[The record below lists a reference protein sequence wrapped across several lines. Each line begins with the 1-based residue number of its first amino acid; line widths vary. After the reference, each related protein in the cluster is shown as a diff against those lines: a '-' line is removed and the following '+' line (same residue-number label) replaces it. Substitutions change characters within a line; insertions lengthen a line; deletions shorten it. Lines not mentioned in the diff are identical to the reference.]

1 MISWHNYPKWSHRG
15 YLYLPELDEDCEGV
29 RKAPHRCVSRVDPT
43 DVMIDQ
49 SFTPYRWM
57 TKSEFQKFIQKMV
70 RVRQ

>member
-1 MISWHNYPKWSHRG
+1 MISWHNHPKWSHRG

-29 RKAPHRCVSRVDPT
+29 RKATHRCVSRVDPT

-57 TKSEFQKFIQKMV
+57 TESEFQKFVEKMGKV
-70 RVRQ
+70 RR